1 MKSKT
6 YPYVM
11 TAFAAAIIAVLAQIT
26 IPLPLVPIT
35 GQTLAIGL
43 VVTIL
48 GTKYGTLSVL
58 VYILLGAIGM
68 PVFSGFSGGF
78 AVLIG
83 PTGGYIVGFIVQALV
98 MGIYMDKLGYNYLQ
112 AIISNLIGMVVTLS
126 FGTIWLKIL
135 ANISWEAAFYSGAA
149 PFIVVGILK
158 AIIAAWVGIMVRNRL
173 TTAKLLQQFA

>member
-78 AVLIG
+78 AVLVG
-83 PTGGYIVGFIVQALV
+83 PTGGYIIGFLVQALV
-98 MGIYMDKLGYNYLQ
+98 MGIYMDKLGYNYVQ
-112 AIISNLIGMVVTLS
+112 AIISNLLGMIVTLS

-135 ANISWEAAFYSGAA
+135 ANISWEAAFFSGVA
-149 PFIVVGILK
+149 PFIVVGIIK

>member
-78 AVLIG
+78 AVLVG
-83 PTGGYIVGFIVQALV
+83 PTGGYIVGFLVQALV
-98 MGIYMDKLGYNYLQ
+98 MGIYMDKLGYNYVQ
-112 AIISNLIGMVVTLS
+112 AIISNLLGMIVTLS

-135 ANISWEAAFYSGAA
+135 ANISWEAAFFSGVA
-149 PFIVVGILK
+149 PFIVVGIIK